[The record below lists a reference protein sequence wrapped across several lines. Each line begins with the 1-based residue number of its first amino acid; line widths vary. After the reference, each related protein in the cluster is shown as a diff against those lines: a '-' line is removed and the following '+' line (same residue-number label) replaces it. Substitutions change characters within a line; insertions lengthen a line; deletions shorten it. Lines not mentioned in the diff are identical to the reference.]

1 MSFRHLSDQIRSV
14 AQLCPTLCD
23 PMNRSTRG
31 KRRRG
36 RQRMRWLDGRHLYPV
51 PYIQKLPRPH
61 LLSSILYTISQWDV
75 FSTSL
80 SGSNTYKSC
89 LASLNS
95 SSSYLRAFNQ
105 LLSSSL
111 FQVKVLSICIS
122 LSNLPAIPRSW
133 LSSMSTFV
141 LFRNYL
147 CSSLPS
153 PAFIF
158 SEATLK

>member
-14 AQLCPTLCD
+14 VQLCPTLCD

-51 PYIQKLPRPH
+51 PYIQRLPRPH

-95 SSSYLRAFNQ
+95 SSSYLRAFNHSRAAPGKSG
-105 LLSSSL
+105 LHARGEGER
-111 FQVKVLSICIS
+111 VLALESREEIGRASC
-122 LSNLPAIPRSW
+122 RER
-133 LSSMSTFV
+133 V
-141 LFRNYL
+141 LV
-147 CSSLPS
+147 
-153 PAFIF
+153 
-158 SEATLK
+158 TV